1 MNLRIRTVAM
11 GLLVPVL
18 SASLGLAGPTADE
31 LEVDEKINRERATRS
46 SEVLKVGDGL
56 TSLARQ
62 HSCEM
67 AAQGRVYHSEN
78 LGRKVKRWKILGE
91 NVGQGWD
98 LEVIHQE
105 FMSSEHHRSNILRE
119 AYTYVG
125 SGVCRDEFGNY
136 WVTQIFF
143 G

>member
-1 MNLRIRTVAM
+1 MKLRIRTAAV

-18 SASLGLAGPTADE
+18 AASLGVAKPTEDE
-31 LEVDEKINRERATRS
+31 LTVNAKINRERSMRS
-46 SEVLKVGDGL
+46 SEALKAGDGL

-67 AAQGRVYHSEN
+67 AAEGRVFHSDN
-78 LGRKVKRWKILGE
+78 LGKKVKRWKILGE

-105 FMSSEHHRSNILRE
+105 FMASEHHRSNILRE
-119 AYTYVG
+119 AFTYIG
-125 SGVCRDEFGNY
+125 TGVCLDEFGNY